1 MLSVKPEYSSRI
13 GIHIS
18 SVAPGKTVDS
28 NITKSPFLRLLPTT
42 KHALFNGNKSGSCDD
57 VTPVGTHITKTL
69 QSLIALLLETI
80 MLFLIAAFIFSSFS
94 HLLASI
100 PRESRVVLSLS
111 ESNPTQ

>member
-1 MLSVKPEYSSRI
+1 MMYLLSDINSFRREYPTPKSMLSVKPEYSSRI

-57 VTPVGTHITKTL
+57 VTPVGTHIQKTRKKT
-69 QSLIALLLETI
+69 AK
-80 MLFLIAAFIFSSFS
+80 FG
-94 HLLASI
+94 
-100 PRESRVVLSLS
+100 
-111 ESNPTQ
+111 